1 MSKHIALGVDIG
13 GTGIKAAPVNLKTG
27 EFAEDRYR
35 IPTPKP
41 ATPEAVA
48 KTVAKVIAKFNPPR
62 KMPIGVAFP
71 GVVQHGIVKT
81 AANVDDAWI
90 GTDLRGIIRD
100 YAGHDVHVLNDA
112 DAAGFGEFKYG
123 AAHGRPGSV
132 LMTTLGTGI
141 GTAMIVDGTLVP
153 NLELGHIVIDGHDA
167 EDRAAESARDRYD
180 YDWDQWIAELQ
191 KYYSELERLLW
202 PDLIIVGGGVSKKHH
217 MFLPKLRLR
226 APIVPAELLN
236 GAGIVGAAAAAAVA
250 AKREKDE
257 EKKAAKKAAKDD
269 ARAAS
274 HADAE
279 SEGAPEG
286 EGI

>member
-27 EFAEDRYR
+27 RFTDDRYR
-35 IPTPKP
+35 IPTPQP

-48 KTVAKVIAKFNPPR
+48 KTVAKVIGKFSPG
-62 KMPIGVAFP
+62 KHTPIGVAFP

-81 AANVDDAWI
+81 AANVDDSWI
-90 GTDLRGIIRD
+90 GTDLRAIIRD

-112 DAAGFGEFKYG
+112 DAAGYGEYKFG
-123 AAHGRPGSV
+123 AAHGRNGSI

-153 NLELGHIVIDGHDA
+153 NLELGHIMIDGHDA
-167 EDRAAESARDRYD
+167 EERAAESARDRYG
-180 YDWDQWIAELQ
+180 YDWDQWIVELQ
-191 KYYSELERLLW
+191 KYYSEIERLLW
-202 PDLIIVGGGVSKKHH
+202 PDLIIVGGGVSKSHH

-236 GAGIVGAAAAAAVA
+236 GAGIVGAAAAAATAEKLEQAERKAEAKKA
-250 AKREKDE
+250 AKSES
-257 EKKAAKKAAKDD
+257 KKAKKAAKD
-269 ARAAS
+269 S
-274 HADAE
+274 
-279 SEGAPEG
+279 
-286 EGI
+286 

>member
-13 GTGIKAAPVNLKTG
+13 GSGIKAAPVNLKTG
-27 EFAEDRYR
+27 EFADERYR
-35 IPTPKP
+35 IPTPQP
-41 ATPEAVA
+41 STPDAIA
-48 KTVAKVIAKFNPPR
+48 RTVAKVIAKFNPPA
-62 KMPIGVAFP
+62 KVPIGVAFP

-112 DAAGFGEFKYG
+112 DAAGFGEYRYG
-123 AAHGRPGSV
+123 AAHGRGGSI

-153 NLELGHIVIDGHDA
+153 NLELGHIMIDGHDA
-167 EDRAAESARDRYD
+167 EDRAAESARDRYG
-180 YDWDQWIAELQ
+180 YDWDEWIEQLQ
-191 KYYSELERLLW
+191 KYYSEMERLLW
-202 PDLIIVGGGVSKKHH
+202 PDLIIVGGGVSKSHH

-236 GAGIVGAAAAAAVA
+236 GAGIVGAAAAAAA
-250 AKREKDE
+250 ATAREKEQAKRE
-257 EKKAAKKAAKDD
+257 EKEAKRLEKRESRKAGKQQ
-269 ARAAS
+269 AS
-274 HADAE
+274 PA
-279 SEGAPEG
+279 
-286 EGI
+286 